1 MLHGVGTLQVV
12 VGWGVRL
19 NVNRLVLRVARAV
32 VVFFLAQSLA
42 FGRIGAQPSNVAA
55 RYDFIRY
62 DLNEIEFFG
71 DHKKSQ
77 FKKFFAAI
85 DSIAAGRRRQVKML
99 HIGGSHIQADVWSG
113 QLRTRLYEWFPKSG
127 GARGFIFPQ
136 KLRRSNGSPTFRV
149 NYTGEWIGA
158 KCTAAKSRTPLGL
171 AGVSATTTDSLATL
185 EIILVDDIAHAHAQS
200 RFTFTRAKIFHNS
213 DRRHHLILLADSTL
227 RAVQTSPP
235 DSGYTEFRFEKP
247 MTQLAVQFLKI
258 DSIAGVFTLYGI
270 DLQNDESGFVYHA
283 VGVNGAKVSSYLG
296 CDLLPD
302 HVRALAPDLI
312 TLSVGLNDA
321 ANTGFNAQKFEREY
335 DEFIKTL
342 RRAAPDAAILFT
354 TVTDNYKR
362 RRVVNRNTVA
372 VREVFFSLAKK
383 HHAAV
388 WDLFSIMGGL
398 ESILRW
404 KAAGLAKRD
413 RMHFT
418 PVGYKLI
425 GDLEFD
431 ALMKAYHDKR
441 YAATD

>member
-1 MLHGVGTLQVV
+1 MPLDA
-12 VGWGVRL
+12 
-19 NVNRLVLRVARAV
+19 NRLAWMVARAV
-32 VVFFLAQSLA
+32 AVLSLAQSLA
-42 FGRIGAQPSNVAA
+42 LGRLAAQPSDSAA
-55 RYDFIRY
+55 RYNFIRY

-71 DHKKSQ
+71 DPKKSQ

-85 DSIAAGRRRQVKML
+85 DSVAAGRKRQVKML

-136 KLRRSNGSPTFRV
+136 KLRHSNGSPTFRV
-149 NYTGEWIGA
+149 NYTGEWSGA
-158 KCTAAKSRTPLGL
+158 KCTVAKDTVPLGL

-200 RFTFTRAKIFHNS
+200 RFTFTRAKIFHN
-213 DRRHHLILLADSTL
+213 RGRYCHRILLADSTL
-227 RAVQTSPP
+227 RAVQTALP

-247 MTQLAVQFLKI
+247 MTQLAVQFLKT
-258 DSIAGVFTLYGI
+258 DSSAGVFTLYGI

-283 VGVNGAKVSSYLG
+283 VGVNGAKVSSYLN
-296 CDLLPD
+296 CELLPD

-321 ANTGFNAQKFEREY
+321 SSTEFDARKFEREY
-335 DEFIKTL
+335 DELIKML
-342 RRAAPDAAILFT
+342 RRAAPNAAILFT

-362 RRVVNRNTVA
+362 RRTLNRNTVA

-398 ESILRW
+398 ESILHW

-413 RMHFT
+413 RVHFT

-441 YAATD
+441 YAATN